1 MDVKL
6 TTFGKGPVS
15 FTTDIPASYNQT
27 SLPGARRV
35 LVKADEL
42 GTILFSE
49 ISAPWFTI
57 WHQQL
62 NAEKPGSL
70 QAVID
75 APMLVLHMVLRGHMR
90 FQLEEIGP
98 VKWSEGQ
105 LNLVCGPSL
114 DCKVSLDDVKE
125 YATLT
130 IGFDRTYLDV
140 YAPYFTALQQ
150 FLEKYDNGETAML
163 SAAHTSLTPEMI
175 TIIRD
180 VLYNHYAGE
189 VKELYLRNKVSELL
203 LLSFSRISPGTANA
217 TEIRLHQYDIDKI
230 REAREYLLANME
242 HPLTVIELSHKVGIN
257 DFKLKK
263 GFKQLYGVT
272 IFDFLLEARMEK
284 ARALLTETDTPIHE
298 IAFATG
304 YKNVS
309 SFTAAFKKRM
319 GFPPSAMKRSK

>member
-6 TTFGKGPVS
+6 TTVGKEPVS
-15 FTTDIPASYNQT
+15 FTTNITALSNHSP
-27 SLPGARRV
+27 LPGARRV
-35 LVKADEL
+35 LVQAEI

-49 ISAPWFTI
+49 ISTPWFTI

-62 NAEKPGSL
+62 DIKKPGTL
-70 QAVID
+70 EATID
-75 APMLVLHMVLRGHMR
+75 EPLLNLHVVLRGHIR
-90 FQLEEIGP
+90 YQLDGIGP
-98 VKWSEGQ
+98 LKWPEGQ
-105 LNLVCGPSL
+105 LNLFCSGPL
-114 DCKVSLDDVKE
+114 TIQAAFDDAKE
-125 YATLT
+125 YTTLT
-130 IGFDRTYLDV
+130 VRFERTYLDV
-140 YAPYFTALQQ
+140 YAPYFPALQQ
-150 FLEKYDNGETAML
+150 FLEKTDKGETALL
-163 SAAHTSLTPEMI
+163 SAAHTGLTPEMI
-175 TIIRD
+175 TVIRD
-180 VLYNHYAGE
+180 MLHNEYSGE
-189 VKELYLRNKVSELL
+189 VKNIYLRNKISELL
-203 LLSFSRISPGTANA
+203 LLAFSRIAPGSANA

-230 REAREYLLANME
+230 REAREYLLLNME

-284 ARALLTETDTPIHE
+284 ARTLLTETNTPIHE

-319 GFPPSAMKRSK
+319 GFPPSAMKRSDK